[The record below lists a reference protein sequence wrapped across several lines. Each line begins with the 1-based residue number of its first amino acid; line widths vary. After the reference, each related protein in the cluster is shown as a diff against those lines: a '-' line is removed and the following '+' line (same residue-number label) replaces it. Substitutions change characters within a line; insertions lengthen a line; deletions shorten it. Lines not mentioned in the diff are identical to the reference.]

1 MSSTSI
7 RQKIKAGLA
16 KAIAATG
23 SSASET
29 VYKVSVTFA
38 GTGNPLTPE
47 SPVETL
53 VELPNAIMKDYTNE
67 QVAMSGNDD
76 SIRSGDKKMVSDDT
90 VEIKEGDVIRQGSI
104 DYAVVAVEQKAPT
117 TDVLAYVSHLR
128 RK

>member
-38 GTGNPLTPE
+38 GTGNPLAPE